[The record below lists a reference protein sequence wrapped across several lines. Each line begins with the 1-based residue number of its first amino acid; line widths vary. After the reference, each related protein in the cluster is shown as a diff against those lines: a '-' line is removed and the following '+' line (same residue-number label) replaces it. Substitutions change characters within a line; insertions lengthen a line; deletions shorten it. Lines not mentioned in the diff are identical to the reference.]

1 MNIRNIIIG
10 CGLLVMVA
18 MALYPPWTYQDENGS
33 NQAMGYNFLWKPPA
47 RSNDAKADIFGLKIK
62 IDGPDTKANSIDMSK
77 LLFQEV
83 IALAIV
89 AGLVFL
95 VRLTPQKA

>member
-18 MALYPPWTYQDENGS
+18 MAFYPPWTYKDSSGTNE
-33 NQAMGYNFLWKPPA
+33 AMGYNFLWKPPV
-47 RSNDAKADIFGLKIK
+47 RSNDARADIFGLKIN
-62 IDGPDTKANSIDMSK
+62 IDAPDTKANNIDMSK
-77 LLFQEV
+77 LLYQEM
-83 IALAIV
+83 IALAVV

-95 VRLTPQKA
+95 VRLTPQRR

>member
-10 CGLLVMVA
+10 CGLLIMVA
-18 MALYPPWTYQDENGS
+18 MAFYPPWTYQDGNGR
-33 NQAMGYNFLWKPPA
+33 NEAMGYNFLWNPPA
-47 RSNDAKADIFGLKIK
+47 RSNDAHADIFGLKVN

-77 LLFQEV
+77 LLYQEV

-95 VRLTPQKA
+95 VRLTPQRR

>member
-18 MALYPPWTYQDENGS
+18 MACYPPWTYKDGNGS
-33 NQAMGYNFLWKPPA
+33 NQAMGYNFLWKPPVH
-47 RSNDAKADIFGLKIK
+47 SNDARADIFGLKIK
-62 IDGPDTKANSIDMSK
+62 VDGPDTTANNIDMSK
-77 LLFQEV
+77 LLYQEM

-95 VRLTPQKA
+95 VRLSPQKR

>member
-18 MALYPPWTYQDENGS
+18 MVFYPPWTYQDSSGS
-33 NQAMGYNFLWKPPA
+33 NEAMGYNFLWKPPV

-62 IDGPDTKANSIDMSK
+62 VDGPDTTANNIDMSK
-77 LLFQEV
+77 LLQQEV
-83 IALAIV
+83 VALAIV
-89 AGLVFL
+89 VGLVFL
-95 VRLTPQKA
+95 VRLTPRRS